1 VTEQSRT
8 ARIGKNEAL
17 FREVNESI
25 RNVAPIEEAMFE
37 VLCECGAKS
46 CTEQFEIPIAE
57 YESVRSDPALFVLV
71 NGHQAPDVED
81 VVEDEGVFLVV
92 RKRPGVPEEIARA
105 TDPR

>member
-1 VTEQSRT
+1 MGTDRAE
-8 ARIGKNEAL
+8 RIGRNEAL

-25 RNVAPIEEAMFE
+25 RNVAPLEDSILE
-37 VLCECGAKS
+37 VLCECGAET
-46 CTEQFEIPIAE
+46 CTEQFQIPVTE

-71 NGHQAPDVED
+71 HGHQAPDVED

-92 RKRPGVPEEIARA
+92 RKRPGVPESVARA